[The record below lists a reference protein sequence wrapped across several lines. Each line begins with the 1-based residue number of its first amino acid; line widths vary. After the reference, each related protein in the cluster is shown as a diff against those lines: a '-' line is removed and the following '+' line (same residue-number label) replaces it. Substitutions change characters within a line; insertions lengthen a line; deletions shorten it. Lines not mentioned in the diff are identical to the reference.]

1 MSQEPTRSKG
11 LHPTFFVL
19 VTVFFFWGFLAASNG
34 VFIPF
39 CKAHFN
45 LTQLQSQLI
54 DFAFYSAYFI
64 GSLVLYL
71 ASAARKVDI
80 LNKIGYRKGIIY
92 GLLISVFGALVMI
105 PCINKQRIEP
115 INSTLSFVSG
125 LQDKQEIQTS
135 DQIVHLERHKS
146 GSQDNYSMLVQ
157 FGPQA
162 SRYVNNPSI
171 LALME
176 DHAFTNDSSNK
187 QFQASFPTS
196 ELAPLLGVLQS
207 DFHQTVTFGYF
218 GLILLAL
225 FIVALGFS
233 LQQTA
238 AQPFAVALGDPATG
252 AHRLNLA
259 GGVNSFGTT
268 IGPLIISKLLFGSTG
283 SSSSSPKIASVN
295 EMYLLIAGLF
305 LAVAILFAV
314 AKMPEVTS
322 HEEFEKSRKATASM
336 NLVTALFLLI
346 VVGILINFRL
356 PIFILGIVGILI
368 ILFYS
373 NARAQ
378 SNSEGWGAMR
388 YPQLVLGMIAI
399 FVYVG
404 VEVTIQS
411 NLGALLEF
419 PGFLS
424 PKGLLTSQI
433 DPYISL
439 YWGGLMIGRWTGAIT
454 AFDLSKSTR
463 KVLMVIVPFIAYG
476 VILLVNRFKG
486 TDVRELFPFIPC
498 IMIQIIGFFWGQ
510 EKPAKTLMIFGI
522 LGIATITLGLLT
534 MGKLGTFAL
543 ISGGLFCS
551 VMWPSIFALSISG
564 LGKYT
569 SQGSAFL
576 IMMILGG
583 ALIPPVQGGLAD
595 IPSIGIHASY
605 IIPILCFAY
614 LAFFAYR
621 VKSILK
627 SQGLDYEAAIS
638 GGH

>member
-1 MSQEPTRSKG
+1 MSNGQTQSKG
-11 LHPTFFVL
+11 LHPAFFVL

-39 CKAHFN
+39 CKSHFN

-64 GSLVLYL
+64 GSLILYL
-71 ASAARKVDI
+71 LSAARKVDI

-105 PCINKQRIEP
+105 PCIDKSKVVP
-115 INSTLSFVSG
+115 VSQTQEKIISLETG
-125 LQDKQEIQTS
+125 QEIQTS
-135 DQIVHLERHKS
+135 DREVHFQKNKNDYSLLINYGDKAAQFINNAKILSLVDNNTFTKNEKNKEYIATFTTS
-146 GSQDNYSMLVQ
+146 NLPAMIDIMQQD
-157 FGPQA
+157 FK
-162 SRYVNNPSI
+162 
-171 LALME
+171 E
-176 DHAFTNDSSNK
+176 
-187 QFQASFPTS
+187 
-196 ELAPLLGVLQS
+196 
-207 DFHQTVTFGYF
+207 TVTFGYF

-268 IGPLIISKLLFGSTG
+268 IGPLIISELLFGKAG
-283 SSSSSPKIASVN
+283 SSSANINAVN
-295 EMYLLIAGLF
+295 KMYLLIAGLF
-305 LAVAILFAV
+305 LAVALLFAF

-336 NLVTALFLLI
+336 NIITALFLLI
-346 VVGILINFRL
+346 VVGIVINFRL
-356 PIFILGIVGILI
+356 PVFIIGILGILFV
-368 ILFYS
+368 LFYS
-373 NARAQ
+373 NNKAQ

-404 VEVTIQS
+404 TEVTIQS
-411 NLGALLEF
+411 NLGALLEH
-419 PGFLS
+419 PGFLT
-424 PKGLLTSQI
+424 PDGLDASKI

-454 AFDLSKSTR
+454 AFDLTKSVR
-463 KVLMVIVPFIAYG
+463 KILMVVVPFVAYA
-476 VILLVNRFKG
+476 VILLVNLLKQNDIG
-486 TDVRELFPFIPC
+486 ELLPFIPC
-498 IMIQIIGFFWGQ
+498 ICIQIIGFFWGQ
-510 EKPAKTLMIFGI
+510 EKPAKTLMIFGFF
-522 LGIATITLGLLT
+522 GITTLVIGLLT
-534 MGKLGTFAL
+534 HGYVGTFAI

-551 VMWPSIFALSISG
+551 VMWPSIFALAITG

-595 IPSIGIHASY
+595 IPSIGIHYSY
-605 IIPILCFAY
+605 IIPVLCYAY
-614 LAFFAYR
+614 LAFFAYK
-621 VKSILK
+621 VKSVLK
-627 SQGLDYEAAIS
+627 SQGLDYETAIS